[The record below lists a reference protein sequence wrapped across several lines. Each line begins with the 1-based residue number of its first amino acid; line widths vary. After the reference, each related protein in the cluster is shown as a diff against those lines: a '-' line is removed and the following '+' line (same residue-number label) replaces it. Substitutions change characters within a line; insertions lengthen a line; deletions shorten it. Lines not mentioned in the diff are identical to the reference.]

1 MEQAKKRTINKQ
13 ALGEIAKMVMH
24 RFGEDQCLRIA
35 ASLSYTSLLSLVPLM
50 TISFAIF
57 AAFPAFDGVQQ
68 QLQAYVFENF
78 VPAAGDAVAG
88 YLETFMD
95 KTGGMTTVGI
105 VGLGVTAIMLL
116 ATIEDALNRIF
127 RVREKRPFVSRLLM
141 FWALLTLGPLLMG
154 ASLSLSTYFY
164 ALTNWVDVDG
174 LGVGGFSVS
183 SFASIVLPNMMIM
196 IALTFFYVFVPNRTI
211 GWKNALIGG
220 VSAGFLFG
228 VLKKL
233 FGLYISHFP
242 SYTAIYGV
250 LATIPIFL
258 IWMYLTWA
266 VVLLGALLTATL
278 GDWGRTAFRE
288 GKLLRP
294 ADRMSAALH
303 ALRLLKEQHVKGG
316 SLADSVLNQE
326 LGSDVASDVMA
337 ALDKAGFV
345 ALTQE
350 DKWVLA
356 RDLQEAELCELH
368 NILGL
373 SLDDAVYDQG
383 EAAAA
388 IALAEEARAKAM
400 KKPLFEVVG

>member
-1 MEQAKKRTINKQ
+1 MGQAMERTIDKQ
-13 ALGEIAKMVMH
+13 ALGEIWKMVMR
-24 RFGEDQCLRIA
+24 RFGDDQCLRIA

-57 AAFPAFDGVQQ
+57 AAFPAFEGVQQ

-78 VPAAGDAVAG
+78 VPAAGDAVSG
-88 YLETFMD
+88 YLETFTE
-95 KTGGMTTVGI
+95 KTGGMTTIGI

-164 ALTNWVDVDG
+164 ALTNWVNVDG
-174 LGVGGFSVS
+174 LGVGGVSVS
-183 SFASIVLPNMMIM
+183 GFASVVLPNVMIM
-196 IALTFFYVFVPNRTI
+196 MGLTFFYMLVPNRTI
-211 GWKNALIGG
+211 TWKNALIGG
-220 VSAGFLFG
+220 ISAGFLFG

-278 GDWGRTAFRE
+278 GDWGQTAFRE
-288 GKLLRP
+288 GKLVTP
-294 ADRMSAALH
+294 ADKMSAALH
-303 ALRLLKEQHVKGG
+303 ALRLLKEQHGIGG
-316 SLADSVLNQE
+316 ALADGILTRE
-326 LGSDVASDVMA
+326 LGSHVAVEVMKN
-337 ALDKAGFV
+337 LDKAGFV
-345 ALTQE
+345 AMSGE

-356 RDLQEAELCELH
+356 RDLAKTDLAELH
-368 NILGL
+368 HILGL
-373 SLDDAVYDQG
+373 DLADADYDHG
-383 EAAAA
+383 KVAKVITEIEAVR
-388 IALAEEARAKAM
+388 IHAM
-400 KKPLFEVVG
+400 KKSLSDVVV

>member
-1 MEQAKKRTINKQ
+1 MKRTLDKQ
-13 ALGEIAKMVMH
+13 ALSEIWKMVLR

-57 AAFPAFDGVQQ
+57 AAFPAFEGVQL
-68 QLQAYVFENF
+68 QLQNYVFENF
-78 VPAAGDAVAG
+78 VPAAGDAVSG
-88 YLETFMD
+88 YLKSFAE
-95 KTGGMTTVGI
+95 KTGGMTTIGI

-141 FWALLTLGPLLMG
+141 FWALLTLGPLLLG

-174 LGVGGFSVS
+174 LGVGGVSVS
-183 SFASIVLPNMMIM
+183 GFASVVLPNVMIM
-196 IALTFFYVFVPNRTI
+196 VALTFFYMFVPNRTI
-211 GWKNALIGG
+211 SWKNALIGG

-228 VLKKL
+228 ILKKL
-233 FGLYISHFP
+233 FGLYISNFP

-266 VVLLGALLTATL
+266 VVLLGALFTATL

-288 GKLLRP
+288 GKLITP
-294 ADRMSAALH
+294 ADKMSAALH
-303 ALRLLKEQHVKGG
+303 ALRLLKEQHTKGG
-316 SLADSVLNQE
+316 SLADGVLNRE
-326 LGSDVASDVMA
+326 LGSHVAQDVMKSFE
-337 ALDKAGFV
+337 KAGFV
-345 ALTQE
+345 VLCEE

-356 RDLQEAELCELH
+356 RDLAETDLAELH
-368 NILGL
+368 NVLGL
-373 SLDDAVYDQG
+373 DLGDAVYDQG
-383 EAAAA
+383 KAAKA
-388 IALAEEARAKAM
+388 IADSETARIHAM
-400 KKPLFEVVG
+400 KKVLSEVVS

>member
-1 MEQAKKRTINKQ
+1 MKRTIDKQ
-13 ALGEIAKMVMH
+13 ALGEIWKMVLR

-57 AAFPAFDGVQQ
+57 AAFPAFEGVQH

-78 VPAAGDAVAG
+78 VPAAGDAVSG
-88 YLETFMD
+88 YLNSFAE
-95 KTGGMTTVGI
+95 KTGGMTTIGI

-141 FWALLTLGPLLMG
+141 FWALLTLGPLLLG

-174 LGVGGFSVS
+174 LGVGGVSVS
-183 SFASIVLPNMMIM
+183 GFASVVLPNVMIM
-196 IALTFFYVFVPNRTI
+196 AALTFFYMFVPNRTI
-211 GWKNALIGG
+211 SWRNALIGG

-278 GDWGRTAFRE
+278 GDWGRTSFRE
-288 GKLLRP
+288 GKLITP
-294 ADRMSAALH
+294 ADKMSAALH
-303 ALRLLKEQHVKGG
+303 ALRLLKEQHAKGG
-316 SLADSVLNQE
+316 PLADSILNRE
-326 LGSDVASDVMA
+326 LGSHVASDVMK
-337 ALDKAGFV
+337 ALQKADFV
-345 ALTQE
+345 ALCEE

-356 RDLQEAELCELH
+356 RDLAETNLAALHNTLGLDLGDAPYDHGKTAAVINEAE
-368 NILGL
+368 
-373 SLDDAVYDQG
+373 AVRIQ
-383 EAAAA
+383 
-388 IALAEEARAKAM
+388 AM
-400 KKPLFEVVG
+400 KKALSEVVG